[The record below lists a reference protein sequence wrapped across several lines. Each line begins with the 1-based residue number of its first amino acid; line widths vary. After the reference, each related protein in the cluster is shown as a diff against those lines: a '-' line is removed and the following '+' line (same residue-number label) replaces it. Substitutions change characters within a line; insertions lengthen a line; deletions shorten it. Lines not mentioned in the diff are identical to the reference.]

1 MIYLTHHRGVGS
13 THTDVIDDH
22 PFPQRVHWFPETY
35 NNAKSGL
42 VYPAHVLANKVL
54 DPDLIAYV
62 RDNPTSGKT
71 GFILAAGS
79 QGWAGVRG
87 RHDQRDEGRLH
98 FKLKLPMV
106 TMTNIYAGRVASTFG
121 PMDFV
126 STDAS
131 ACASSIKV
139 LMEVHNLMTNFGF
152 TRMIVLGVEDAVN
165 NSTLEFFGQAKA
177 SLVLKNEAT
186 IKPSAFDSVNAGFNL
201 GQGAGLA
208 IFETDPAVAP
218 AAKLLGTYTAA
229 EDFTNPL
236 GQRPDGQG
244 YQKAIDGALYMAKIP
259 ASDVKIV
266 KAHGTGTPTN
276 NAAER
281 SAIMAKFSDFVATSY
296 KQRVGHTLAASGL
309 METSLLFNDLKAG
322 VIPGIINRT
331 EEDHVFLSYDAPARE
346 GVIAVLAAGMGNVFS
361 AALFDPC

>member
-1 MIYLTHHRGVGS
+1 MIYLTHHRSAAS
-13 THTDVIDDH
+13 TYTEVIEDN

-35 NNAKSGL
+35 NNVKSGL
-42 VYPAHVLANKVL
+42 VYPAHVLANKVI
-54 DPDLIAYV
+54 DPTLIAYV
-62 RDNPTSGKT
+62 KENPTPGKT

-79 QGWAGVRG
+79 QGWAGIRG
-87 RHDQRDEGRLH
+87 RNDNKDEGRLH
-98 FKLKLPMV
+98 YKLKLPLV
-106 TMTNIYAGRVASTFG
+106 TLTHIYAGRVASMFG
-121 PMDFV
+121 PMDYV

-131 ACASSIKV
+131 ACASSLKV

-177 SLVLKNEAT
+177 SLLFKDEDK
-186 IKPSAFDSVNAGFNL
+186 IKPSAFDSVNEGFNI

-208 IFETDPAVAP
+208 IFETEPAVAP

-244 YQKAIDGALYMAKIP
+244 YQKAIEGALFMAKLP
-259 ASDVKIV
+259 ASAVKIV
-266 KAHGTGTPTN
+266 KTHGTGTLTN
-276 NAAER
+276 NTAEKAALL
-281 SAIMAKFSDFVATSY
+281 AQLPDFVATSY

-309 METSLLFNDLKAG
+309 METSLILNDLKSG
-322 VIPGIINRT
+322 IIPGIVNRT
-331 EEDHVFLSYDAPARE
+331 EKDDVFLSYDAPARD

-361 AALFDPC
+361 AALLEAC